1 MSVLGAGLWGNGG
14 PNVGVAFAMR
24 GRIQASGIWTPAR
37 PSGSALW
44 LRADLGVTLA
54 TGVAYWADQTGHQP
68 PAAQSTGSM
77 QPTVTASAI
86 NGKPALT
93 FNAAASQYLTVPTFA
108 RPGGATAPGE
118 AWILVNDSTSN
129 TAIWNIGGS
138 GALDAYIYSAQIWD
152 DALSQTRTTVTPV
165 VGYGTWTLYSVV
177 STATSWANYQN
188 GALLTSAAGP
198 FYPYWPTTI
207 SIGAS
212 GVTYPLTGSIA
223 ELWIGAQMS
232 SADRASTKAYLTARY
247 RITFSTAGG
256 NWS

>member
-1 MSVLGAGLWGNGG
+1 MAGLGLSWMGLGLRRRV
-14 PNVGVAFAMR
+14 PRVP
-24 GRIQASGIWTPAR
+24 ASGLWTPAT

-77 QPTVTASAI
+77 QPTVAAAAI

-93 FNAAASQYLTVPTFA
+93 FNAAGSQYLTVPTFT

-118 AWILVNDSTSN
+118 AWIVVNDAVTS
-129 TAIWNIGGS
+129 TAIWNAGASGGP
-138 GALDAYIYSAQIWD
+138 DAYQYSAQIWD
-152 DALSQTRTTVTPV
+152 DTLSTSRYTVSPV
-165 VGYGTWTLYSVV
+165 VAYGTWTVYAVKS
-177 STATSWANYQN
+177 STGSWSSYQN
-188 GALLTSAAGP
+188 GAAVVVEGTNTVG
-198 FYPYWPTTI
+198 WPTTL

-232 SADRASTKAYLTARY
+232 FADRAATKAYLTARY
-247 RITFSTAGG
+247 GITFSVAGG